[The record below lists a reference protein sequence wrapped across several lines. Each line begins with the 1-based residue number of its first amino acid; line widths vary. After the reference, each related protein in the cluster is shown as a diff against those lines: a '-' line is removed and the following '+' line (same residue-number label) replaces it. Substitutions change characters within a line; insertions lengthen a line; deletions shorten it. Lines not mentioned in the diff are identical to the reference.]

1 MGEDEDGDTLF
12 QITKFIQ
19 IRPDNYKAFYMSFFQ
34 DQTENMEHFGFMEF
48 LNLAH
53 SSAHDSVQAQK
64 KEMFDNYADIA
75 MRNKKEFK
83 DEDNARA
90 MIETNDVQEEFTVL
104 KQEDVGEPIE
114 LLKVTKKT
122 AGQIRDDYFNSYNR
136 GGAGS
141 PGDEE
146 MKFDDGAGS
155 EEERKSR
162 LSGLP

>member
-1 MGEDEDGDTLF
+1 
-12 QITKFIQ
+12 
-19 IRPDNYKAFYMSFFQ
+19 
-34 DQTENMEHFGFMEF
+34 
-48 LNLAH
+48 
-53 SSAHDSVQAQK
+53 
-64 KEMFDNYADIA
+64 MFDNYADIA

-90 MIETNDVQEEFTVL
+90 MIETNEVQEEYTIL

-122 AGQIRDDYFNSYNR
+122 AGQIRDDYFNAYNEA
-136 GGAGS
+136 GGS

>member
-1 MGEDEDGDTLF
+1 
-12 QITKFIQ
+12 
-19 IRPDNYKAFYMSFFQ
+19 
-34 DQTENMEHFGFMEF
+34 
-48 LNLAH
+48 
-53 SSAHDSVQAQK
+53 
-64 KEMFDNYADIA
+64 MFDNYADIA

-90 MIETNDVQEEFTVL
+90 MIETNEVQEEFTVL

-122 AGQIRDDYFNSYNR
+122 AGQIRDDYFNTYNR
-136 GGAGS
+136 GGADGS

>member
-83 DEDNARA
+83 DEEHGKA

-104 KQEDVGEPIE
+104 KQEEAGEPIE
-114 LLKVTKKT
+114 PL
-122 AGQIRDDYFNSYNR
+122 
-136 GGAGS
+136 
-141 PGDEE
+141 
-146 MKFDDGAGS
+146 
-155 EEERKSR
+155 
-162 LSGLP
+162 

>member
-1 MGEDEDGDTLF
+1 
-12 QITKFIQ
+12 
-19 IRPDNYKAFYMSFFQ
+19 
-34 DQTENMEHFGFMEF
+34 MEHFGFMEF

>member
-1 MGEDEDGDTLF
+1 
-12 QITKFIQ
+12 
-19 IRPDNYKAFYMSFFQ
+19 
-34 DQTENMEHFGFMEF
+34 MEHFGFMEF

-122 AGQIRDDYFNSYNR
+122 AGQIRDDYFN
-136 GGAGS
+136 A
-141 PGDEE
+141 
-146 MKFDDGAGS
+146 
-155 EEERKSR
+155 
-162 LSGLP
+162 